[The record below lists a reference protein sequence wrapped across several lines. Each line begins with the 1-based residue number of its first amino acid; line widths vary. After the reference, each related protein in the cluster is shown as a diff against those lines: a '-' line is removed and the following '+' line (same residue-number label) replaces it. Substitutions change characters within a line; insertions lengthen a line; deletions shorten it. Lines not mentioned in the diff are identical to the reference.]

1 MPDSRTLSDE
11 VEVGDR
17 VAYRLSTGEA
27 APGVQGKVIGIIK
40 TQDGKTLADVEWDN
54 LGSPKRLN
62 ITNLIRTETAALAE

>member
-1 MPDSRTLSDE
+1 MLDSRTLSEE

-17 VAYRLSTGEA
+17 VGYRLSTGEP

-40 TQDGKTLADVEWDN
+40 TQDGQTLADVEWDN

-62 ITNLIRTETAALAE
+62 ITNLTKTETAAFTE

>member
-17 VAYRLSTGEA
+17 VAYRLSTGEP
-27 APGVQGKVIGIIK
+27 APGVHGKVIGIIK
-40 TQDGKTLADVEWDN
+40 TQDGKTLADVEWDS

-62 ITNLIRTETAALAE
+62 ITNLIRTETAALAD